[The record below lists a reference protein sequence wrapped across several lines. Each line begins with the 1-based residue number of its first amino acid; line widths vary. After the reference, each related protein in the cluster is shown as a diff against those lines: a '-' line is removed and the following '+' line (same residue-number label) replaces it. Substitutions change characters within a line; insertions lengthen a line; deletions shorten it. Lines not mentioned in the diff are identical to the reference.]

1 MMLNKLPYV
10 FSLLIIVFCG
20 LTSEGFAQKKGSSVT
35 GSATWY
41 GSQHQGRKTS
51 SGERFNKNEMTA
63 AHNTLPFGTKVKVTN
78 IANNESVVVRINDR
92 GGFWRRGHII
102 DLSEAAARRINV
114 TGTSKV
120 RVQVL
125 NNEEATDLMALDDT
139 EEKELLT
146 PIASPLLTNYYF
158 VIQTGSFA
166 DPDKAKLHSNKIKNF
181 TQQLPTIM
189 NEDTVNGKKV
199 HRVVT
204 GKFTNRSEAEEVK
217 AQLEKNG
224 ISGMVKQISAGS

>member
-1 MMLNKLPYV
+1 
-10 FSLLIIVFCG
+10 
-20 LTSEGFAQKKGSSVT
+20 
-35 GSATWY
+35 
-41 GSQHQGRKTS
+41 
-51 SGERFNKNEMTA
+51 MTA
-63 AHNTLPFGTKVKVTN
+63 AHRTLPFGTKVKVTN
-78 IANNESVVVRINDR
+78 IANNESVIVRINDR

-114 TGTSKV
+114 SGTSKV

-146 PIASPLLTNYYF
+146 PISSPLLTSYYF
-158 VIQTGSFA
+158 VIQTGAFA
-166 DPDKAKLHSNKIKNF
+166 DPDKAKLHSDKIKAYN
-181 TQQLPTIM
+181 QELPTIT

-204 GKFTNRSEAEEVK
+204 GRFADRTEAEEVK
-217 AQLEKNG
+217 VELEKNG
-224 ISGMVKQISAGS
+224 ITGMVKQMSSGS